1 MPPDISRACVNQNL
15 RDGTGIGRHNSVIRA
30 GQIMPARQQ
39 LQGTHE
45 RKFIQAFNGTCYA
58 GSQGGLCMRETTVR
72 MSCVMLSRHRPV
84 NASKLNSGMLRP
96 KTVQLT

>member
-30 GQIMPARQQ
+30 GQIMPACQL

-45 RKFIQAFNGTCYA
+45 RKFIQVFNPKCYFT
-58 GSQGGLCMRETTVR
+58 SQSRGN
-72 MSCVMLSRHRPV
+72 LSLAIER
-84 NASKLNSGMLRP
+84 LI
-96 KTVQLT
+96 